1 MALSRFHWPD
11 RRKHL
16 RDYLS
21 SYWSPEFSRDV
32 SWFAS
37 RHDEHGAGRKA
48 NNSLDG
54 VSKAILRSPA
64 IRGSAHNNKI
74 GPHFPCGLNNFSV
87 SKTAPHFRGQTSLR
101 PAPCLNQSVEFCLCV
116 SFQV

>member
-1 MALSRFHWPD
+1 M
-11 RRKHL
+11 
-16 RDYLS
+16 
-21 SYWSPEFSRDV
+21 
-32 SWFAS
+32 SWFFFG
-37 RHDEHGAGRKA
+37 HNEHGAGRKA

-74 GPHFPCGLNNFSV
+74 GPHFPCDLDNFSF
-87 SKTAPHFRGQTSLR
+87 SKTAPHFCRETSPR
-101 PAPCLNQSVEFCLCV
+101 PAPCLNQSVEFYLCV